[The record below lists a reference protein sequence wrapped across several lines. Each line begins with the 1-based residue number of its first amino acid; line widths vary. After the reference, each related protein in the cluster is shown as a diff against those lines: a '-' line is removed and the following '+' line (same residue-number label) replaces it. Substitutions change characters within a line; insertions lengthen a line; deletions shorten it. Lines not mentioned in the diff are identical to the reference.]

1 MKSTT
6 CINAVYGG
14 GEMFAR
20 ITTVEGKP
28 EKVDEGVRTYRE
40 KVIPAIKK
48 LHGFKH
54 AYLLVDRKTGVNMS
68 VVLWDTDKDLQSSM
82 PTNLQLRSQFA
93 EAVGATKPPTAAAYE
108 VAEQG

>member
-1 MKSTT
+1 MA
-6 CINAVYGG
+6 IQYQ
-14 GEMFAR
+14 GEKMFAR

-28 EKVDEGVRTYRE
+28 EKVDAGARNYRE

-54 AYLLVDRKTGVNMS
+54 AYLLVDRKTGVNLS
-68 VVLWDTDKDLQSSM
+68 VVLWDTEKDLQSSI

-93 EAVGATKPPTAAAYE
+93 DAVGADKPPTASAYE
-108 VAEQG
+108 VAEQA